1 MFLFV
6 GQIVKDSKPVQI
18 FLKECEKI
26 EKAYQNF
33 IANIIQL
40 LCKYFLAY
48 LFVRPSCL
56 CILFISFLKI

>member
-1 MFLFV
+1 M

-40 LCKYFLAY
+40 LCKYLLAY